1 MKTLF
6 ISGTRP
12 YPPRG
17 GSPLRAW
24 QNIRVLATRG
34 PVSVFSFGERHAGA
48 DTMPGVERWIHI
60 NEDDYPERTL
70 TGVARLGK
78 LFRPR
83 QFPLPNDHITGELNR
98 RLRCFVDEIRPDI
111 IVLSGWT
118 TSVPDAVRHFPR
130 LVVDAH
136 NVESLLQEELLRVR
150 QPAIGLVRR
159 LQLLRFRQHERALF
173 RRAAR
178 IWVCSRDDAGALR
191 RLGSGLP
198 EPVIWPNA
206 VDVDAYA
213 DVRSGR
219 IPAPAD
225 VPTGRPTIVFVG
237 SYQYAPNARA
247 AEALIETIF
256 PQVLAREPAARLLLV
271 GRPPTQRMIDA
282 AKRDPRVVVTGSV
295 EDVRPYLRVANV
307 SAVALTEGGGTRL
320 KILEAFAAGIPVV
333 STSKGAEGIAAEHGR
348 EILLADSPEA
358 IAQAILDIIAHPERY
373 QRQAA
378 AALALV
384 RDAYSLETLQ
394 RRLVDALPALETTN
408 ASVQR
413 PIASLTT

>member
-1 MKTLF
+1 
-6 ISGTRP
+6 
-12 YPPRG
+12 
-17 GSPLRAW
+17 
-24 QNIRVLATRG
+24 
-34 PVSVFSFGERHAGA
+34 
-48 DTMPGVERWIHI
+48 
-60 NEDDYPERTL
+60 
-70 TGVARLGK
+70 
-78 LFRPR
+78 
-83 QFPLPNDHITGELNR
+83 
-98 RLRCFVDEIRPDI
+98 
-111 IVLSGWT
+111 
-118 TSVPDAVRHFPR
+118 
-130 LVVDAH
+130 
-136 NVESLLQEELLRVR
+136 
-150 QPAIGLVRR
+150 
-159 LQLLRFRQHERALF
+159 
-173 RRAAR
+173 
-178 IWVCSRDDAGALR
+178 LR

>member
-34 PVSVFSFGERHAGA
+34 PVSVFSIGERIEGA
-48 DTMPGVERWIHI
+48 DTMPGIERWIHI

-70 TGVARLGK
+70 AGLARVGK
-78 LFRPR
+78 LVRPR

-98 RLRCFVDEIRPDI
+98 RLRGFIDEIRPDI
-111 IVLSGWT
+111 VVLSGWT
-118 TSVPDAVRHFPR
+118 ASVPDAVRRFPR

-136 NVESLLQEELLRVR
+136 NVESLLQEELLQVR
-150 QPAIGLVRR
+150 EPPIGLVRR

-173 RRAAR
+173 RQAAR
-178 IWVCSRDDAGALR
+178 VWVCSRDDAGALR
-191 RLGSGLP
+191 RLGTGLP
-198 EPVIWPNA
+198 EPVIWPNV

-219 IPAPAD
+219 ISAPKGVPAGP
-225 VPTGRPTIVFVG
+225 PTIVFVG

-256 PQVLAREPAARLLLV
+256 PLVLAREPAARLLLV
-271 GRPPTQRMIDA
+271 GKPPTQRMIDA

-295 EDVRPYLRVANV
+295 DDVRPYLGVASV

-348 EILLADSPEA
+348 EILLADTSEA
-358 IAQAILDIIAHPERY
+358 IAQAILDVFARPERY
-373 QRQAA
+373 QQQAA

-384 RDAYSLETLQ
+384 RDTYSLETLQ
-394 RRLVDALPALETTN
+394 RRLVDALPPLETTN
-408 ASVQR
+408 VPSQRSV
-413 PIASLTT
+413 ASLTT